1 MVQGQ
6 GQTPQRTPESA
17 RAGSHAA
24 TPKTGQTA
32 MSDLAQ
38 QDEMFEQ
45 RKMEF
50 EMGRAKDKLSHLEL
64 EYIRSKHTAEEVRG
78 ANLISWWS

>member
-1 MVQGQ
+1 
-6 GQTPQRTPESA
+6 
-17 RAGSHAA
+17 
-24 TPKTGQTA
+24 